1 MKTFP
6 INIVLHD
13 RLVVL
18 IGAKGEIAGKPPL
31 LLEAGARVRVIAP
44 SVSAEIAQL
53 AAEGR
58 IEWMPRR
65 YQPGDLAGATLVYA
79 ATNDAAVHAE
89 VWAEGAANGQLVNV
103 VDVKEY
109 CNFHSASFMRRGLL
123 TIAIGTGG
131 AAPALAVTIRK
142 RFEQE
147 FGPEYAAF
155 LDYAQSLRPALAQRL
170 PSFRRRHRFWYSLVE
185 SEALHLI
192 AAGRHADL
200 DKLTDRLIAA
210 AARTRQPDTAQPE
223 TAQPDNGQPHRQEV
237 HIL

>member
-6 INIVLHD
+6 INIVLID

-18 IGAKGEIAGKPPL
+18 FGAKGEIAGKPPL

-44 SVSAEIAQL
+44 SVAPEIAEL
-53 AAEGR
+53 VAEGR
-58 IEWMPRR
+58 IEWLPRR
-65 YQPGDLAGATLVYA
+65 YEHGDLQGATLVYA
-79 ATNDAAVHAE
+79 ATNDPAVHAQI
-89 VWAEGAANGQLVNV
+89 WAEGAENGQLVNV

-142 RFEQE
+142 RFEEE

-155 LDYAQSLRPALAQRL
+155 LDFAQSLRPQLSQRI
-170 PSFRRRHRFWYSLVE
+170 PSFRRRQRYWYTLVD
-185 SEALHLI
+185 SEALSLLR
-192 AAGRHADL
+192 AGKHADMHAL
-200 DKLTDRLIAA
+200 AERLMVEA
-210 AARTRQPDTAQPE
+210 
-223 TAQPDNGQPHRQEV
+223 
-237 HIL
+237 

>member
-1 MKTFP
+1 MKTLP
-6 INIVLHD
+6 INSVLQD

-31 LLEAGARVRVIAP
+31 LLEAGACVRVIAP
-44 SVSAEIAQL
+44 AVDAEIAQL

-58 IEWMPRR
+58 IEWLPRR
-65 YQPGDLAGATLVYA
+65 YEPGDLTGATLVYA
-79 ATNDAAVHAE
+79 ATGDAAVHAE
-89 VWAEGAANGQLVNV
+89 IWAEGAANGQLVNV

-155 LDYAQSLRPALAQRL
+155 LDYAQSLRPLLAQRL
-170 PSFRRRHRFWYSLVE
+170 PSFRRRQRFWYSLVE

-192 AAGRHADL
+192 AAGRFTAMEQ
-200 DKLTDRLIAA
+200 LTEELITAA
-210 AARTRQPDTAQPE
+210 AVTKPSSSHHSANGPVPE
-223 TAQPDNGQPHRQEV
+223 PVSIAKVQ
-237 HIL
+237 L

>member
-44 SVSAEIAQL
+44 SIAAEIAQL
-53 AAEGR
+53 AEEGKL
-58 IEWMPRR
+58 EWLPRR
-65 YQPGDLAGATLVYA
+65 FKSGDLAGATLVYA
-79 ATNDAAVHAE
+79 ATNDPSVHAQI
-89 VWAEGAANGQLVNV
+89 WAEGAANGQLVNV

-109 CNFHSASFMRRGLL
+109 CNFHSASFIRRGLL

-142 RFEQE
+142 RFEEE

-155 LDYAQSLRPALAQRL
+155 LDYAQTLRPLLAQRV
-170 PSFRRRHRFWYSLVE
+170 PSFRRRQRFWYSLVG
-185 SEALHLI
+185 SEALTLLRT
-192 AAGRHADL
+192 GRHEDMAHL
-200 DKLTDRLIAA
+200 AEQMMA
-210 AARTRQPDTAQPE
+210 EA
-223 TAQPDNGQPHRQEV
+223 
-237 HIL
+237 